1 MTVIQR
7 SAEGFESLNGPVRLR
22 PVHGAKL
29 RNINEVKNMS
39 MTRTELQEIGW
50 DIIKTKNKL
59 LDERREDWYS
69 GRYSAIRAWEDAV
82 KEICLLP

>member
-1 MTVIQR
+1 
-7 SAEGFESLNGPVRLR
+7 
-22 PVHGAKL
+22 
-29 RNINEVKNMS
+29 MS
-39 MTRTELQEIGW
+39 MTRTELQEIGR

-82 KEICLLP
+82 KEICLLR